1 MVKELLYK
9 IENLGENL
17 QITKEKEKI
26 NDKVAVKKY
35 SLGRNI
41 IKKTSM
47 SPIVRKNSP
56 VIRKNSA
63 EPSPDPTFFLP
74 HLKEK
79 KPSFDFFFFFIK
91 EIFFIIFFKD
101 NN

>member
-17 QITKEKEKI
+17 QITEEKEKI
-26 NDKVAVKKY
+26 NDKAEVKKY
-35 SLGRNI
+35 SFGRNI
-41 IKKTSM
+41 TKKTSM

-56 VIRKNSA
+56 IIRKSSA
-63 EPSPDPTFFLP
+63 EPSPDPIFFLP

-79 KPSFDFFFFFIK
+79 KQSIRY
-91 EIFFIIFFKD
+91 
-101 NN
+101 